1 MRLKRLDLTRYGKF
15 TDHSIDFAEREAG
28 RPDLHIVYGPNEA
41 GKSTALAAFL
51 DLLYGIEPR
60 SRFNF
65 LHPYPV
71 MRIGAALEFGGQVLE
86 LARIKR
92 AQNDLLDAGGR
103 PIAEASIAGQLG
115 GIDRD
120 SYRAM
125 FSLDDETLEAGGE
138 SILASK
144 GDLGELLFSA
154 STGLADLSRALV
166 DLRGEADGFYRYHAR
181 SGELAALKARLAG
194 LKEQRDQIDTA
205 ASGYAQLV
213 ETRDLALRQYNDA
226 LASRTAIQS
235 RMDEIQR
242 IVSALPRLAA
252 RRAAQEKLL
261 PLADLPDAQAGW
273 AAALPALR
281 ANEITLAVRSEEV
294 HRDVERKAADLAAI
308 VVDEAALSVA
318 DRVDRLG
325 EHQARYIVAE
335 DIPARRQE
343 VAEVDRSIA
352 GILARIGREGDADP
366 HSLLFDAATV
376 GGFQDL
382 IGKQS
387 GVETA
392 RQKATAE
399 LDAARHRLEAALSRL
414 AAADG
419 GASPDAATMAKLAAV
434 VATLQA
440 SDHAARRRVSERTRG
455 ACKVE
460 LADRLAALRPWEG
473 EVEQLA
479 RVSVPDQSEVLQW
492 KTQLVSAQEQHNRCE
507 TEVER
512 WQTEQLQLEAEL
524 DAIARIAGV
533 VSEEDAGAIRA
544 TREVAWADHR
554 RALDAASADLFE
566 AALRRDDTVMQA
578 RLRHQAEIAKLQQ
591 TSQRLV
597 VVEANARRSRELL
610 ATAATKLQHIRNEI
624 GAAVTPLLPAGTNI
638 AQFEIWL
645 EKRGRALETRK
656 SLRQAERD
664 LAEADEDAADD
675 RRSLTAALD
684 AAGVGYDAD
693 AGLEALR
700 GLAQGMLDREAGLK
714 ALRDATEERRLDVTA
729 REREFATVSQ
739 RDQIWHAAWQD
750 ACTKCWLAETRPSP
764 AIVREI
770 LPAVADLRHALDK
783 RASLLERID
792 GMEHDQR
799 AFAGEVAAIAGEL
812 EFASDSDSPLDMAK
826 AVTDRV
832 HQARIALTLRGNR
845 TEALEQARERQG
857 ALATERAALAR
868 RVAEMTDS
876 LAVASLAEVAEILAN
891 IDTKTA
897 LQAQAAAAEREILN
911 AMRLPSIEAAESV
924 LDTADRSALDT
935 ELLDLQARFADQDQ
949 RTHDLF
955 AQHSKAVDRVEAV
968 GGDAAVARIEEQ
980 RRTVLLEIEDGA
992 RRYLTLRV
1000 GIVAAEHAL
1009 RAYRQQHRSSMMA
1022 HASDA
1027 FRTISRGAYSGLSSQ
1042 PNKDNEILIA
1052 VAADGSSKI
1061 ASELSK
1067 GTRFQLYLALRV
1079 AGYHEFARLR
1089 PPVPF
1094 IADDIMETFDDLRAE
1109 EALGLLAA
1117 MAEVGQVIYL
1127 THHRHLCEIAR
1138 RTCPGVQ
1145 IHELAPLPA

>member
-15 TDHSIDFAEREAG
+15 TNHSIEFGEQAAG
-28 RPDLHIVYGPNEA
+28 APDLHIVYGPNEA

-65 LHPYPV
+65 LHPYSV
-71 MRIGAALEFGGQVLE
+71 MRIGAVLEFGSQVLE

-92 AQNDLLDAGGR
+92 VQNDLLDAGGR
-103 PIAEASIAGQLG
+103 PVAEASIAGQLG

-125 FSLDDETLEAGGE
+125 FSLDDDTLEAGGE

-166 DLRGEADGFYRYHAR
+166 DLRAEADGFYRYHAR
-181 SGELAALKARLAG
+181 SGELAGLKARLAG

-205 ASGYAQLV
+205 ASGYAQLI
-213 ETRDLALRQYNDA
+213 EARDLALRQYNDA
-226 LASRTAIQS
+226 LDGRTAIQS

-281 ANEITLAVRSEEV
+281 ADEISLAVRAQEGE
-294 HRDVERKAADLAAI
+294 RDVERKAADLAAI
-308 VVDEAALSVA
+308 VVDEAALNVA

-325 EHQARYIVAE
+325 KRQARYIAAE
-335 DIPARRQE
+335 DIPLRRQE
-343 VAEVDRSIA
+343 VAEVDRAIA
-352 GILARIGREGDADP
+352 GILARIGREGEADP
-366 HSLLFDAATV
+366 HHLIFDAATV
-376 GGFQDL
+376 GGLQGL

-387 GVETA
+387 GVETTL
-392 RQKATAE
+392 QKATEE
-399 LDAARHRLEAALSRL
+399 LDASRQRLEDAQSRL
-414 AAADG
+414 AQADG
-419 GASPDAATMAKLAAV
+419 GARLDAPAVAKLAAV

-440 SDHAARRRVSERTRG
+440 SDHAARRRVAERNRG
-455 ACKVE
+455 ACLTE
-460 LADRLAALRPWEG
+460 LAERLAALRPWQG
-473 EVEQLA
+473 DAGTLA
-479 RVSVPDQSEVLQW
+479 HVSVPDRSEVLQW
-492 KTQLVSAQEQHNRCE
+492 KIRLVSAQEQHGQCE
-507 TEVER
+507 AEVER
-512 WQTEQLQLEAEL
+512 WHTEQLQLEAEL

-544 TREVAWADHR
+544 VREVAWADHR
-554 RALDAASADLFE
+554 RALDAASADVFE

-610 ATAATKLQHIRNEI
+610 AKAATKLQHIRNEI
-624 GAAVTPLLPAGTNI
+624 AAAVTPLLPGGTNI
-638 AQFEIWL
+638 AQIEIWL
-645 EKRGRALETRK
+645 ERRDKALETRK
-656 SLRQAERD
+656 SLIQAERD
-664 LAEADEDAADD
+664 LEEANEDAADD
-675 RRSLTAALD
+675 RRRLTQVLD

-693 AGLEALR
+693 AGLDALR
-700 GLAQGMLDREAGLK
+700 GLAQGMLDREAGLNS
-714 ALRDATEERRLDVTA
+714 LREAVAERRRDVTA
-729 REREFATVSQ
+729 REREFATASGKD
-739 RDQIWHAAWQD
+739 RAWHAAWQD
-750 ACTKCWLAETRPSP
+750 AGAQCWLAETRPSP
-764 AIVREI
+764 SVVREI
-770 LPAVADLRHALDK
+770 LPAVADLGHALEK
-783 RASLLERID
+783 RTSLIERID
-792 GMEHDQR
+792 GMEHGQR
-799 AFAGEVAAIAGEL
+799 EFAAEVAAIAGAL
-812 EFASDSDSPLDMAK
+812 DFAADSDPPLDLAK

-832 HQARIALTLRGNR
+832 HQARTALTLRGNR
-845 TEALEQARERQG
+845 TQALEQARERQD
-857 ALATERAALAR
+857 ALATERAVHER
-868 RVAEMTDS
+868 RVAELTDFF
-876 LAVASLAEVAEILAN
+876 AVTSLAEVAEKLAD
-891 IDTKTA
+891 IETKAA
-897 LQAQAAAAEREILN
+897 LQAQAEAAEREILD
-911 AMRLPSIEAAESV
+911 AMRLKSIEAAESV
-924 LDTADRSALDT
+924 LDAADRSALDT

-955 AQHSKAVDRVEAV
+955 AQHSKAFDRVEAV
-968 GGDAAVARIEEQ
+968 GGDASVARIEEQ

-1000 GIVAAEHAL
+1000 GIVAVEHAL

-1052 VAADGSSKI
+1052 IAADGSSKI

-1127 THHRHLCEIAR
+1127 THHRHLCEIAQ
-1138 RTCPGVQ
+1138 RTCPGVR